1 MTKGK
6 IEVIS
11 HIGEKS
17 EKYGEMNL
25 ANSKYEALVR
35 SYLDGQCTSEEAL
48 ELLSWV
54 AESEENR
61 VYFKS
66 QKDAEEV
73 WKLTDFAMPDD
84 SALDVDAALDAV
96 NQRIDTMEESGTK
109 IVEMPWLRRNY
120 KYVSGI
126 AAALVVALFLGFLVT
141 RPANSNVTVALN
153 EQNTETPVML
163 PDGTSVSY
171 AGNAEI
177 TYPKHFAKSM
187 RSVNF
192 EGVATFDVV
201 ADADRPFV
209 IHCNGMDVEVLG
221 TSFLLNAKPS
231 SDKYF
236 VDLYTGK
243 VKMTAFDETGNETAN
258 VVVLPGERGV
268 LNLAN
273 RELRAMTYPEL
284 KAEELMTERMLDFN
298 NVVLSTIV
306 ETLEYVYKVDIDLNE
321 DYASKKLTA
330 RFSDQ
335 ETIDEVLETIAAVFD
350 FTIIKQDGVY
360 LIR

>member
-1 MTKGK
+1 
-6 IEVIS
+6 
-11 HIGEKS
+11 
-17 EKYGEMNL
+17 MNL
-25 ANSKYEALVR
+25 VNDKYEALVR
-35 SYLDGQCTSEEAL
+35 SCLDGKCASEEAL

-66 QKDAEEV
+66 QKEADEV
-73 WKLTDFAMPDD
+73 WSLTDFAMPDD
-84 SALDVDAALDAV
+84 AALDVEAALDAV
-96 NQRIDTMEESGTK
+96 NQRIDTMEESGAK

-126 AAALVVALFLGFLVT
+126 AAALVVALFLGFLVVKPMGST
-141 RPANSNVTVALN
+141 VTVALN
-153 EQNTETPVML
+153 EQNIENPLML
-163 PDGTSVSY
+163 PDGTSVTY
-171 AGNAEI
+171 NGAAKI
-177 TYPKHFAKSM
+177 TYPKHFIKST
-187 RSVNF
+187 RSVDF
-192 EGVATFDVV
+192 EGVAIFDVV
-201 ADADRPFV
+201 ADENKPFV
-209 IHCNGMDVEVLG
+209 IHCDNMDVEVLG
-221 TSFLLNAKPS
+221 TSFLLNAEAS
-231 SDKYF
+231 SNKYF

-243 VKMTAFDETGNETAN
+243 VKMTAFDEKGNELSQ

-268 LNLAN
+268 LDLAN
-273 RELRAMTYPEL
+273 LELKSLTYPEL
-284 KAEELMTERMLDFN
+284 KAEELMTEHVLDFN

-321 DYASKKLTA
+321 DYATKKLTA

-350 FTIIKQDGVY
+350 FTVTKQDGVY

>member
-1 MTKGK
+1 
-6 IEVIS
+6 
-11 HIGEKS
+11 
-17 EKYGEMNL
+17 MNL
-25 ANSKYEALVR
+25 VNDKYEALVR
-35 SYLDGQCTSEEAL
+35 SCLDGKCASDEAL

-61 VYFKS
+61 IYFKS
-66 QKDAEEV
+66 QKEADEV
-73 WKLTDFAMPDD
+73 WSLTDFAMPDD
-84 SALDVDAALDAV
+84 AALNVEAALDAV
-96 NQRIDTMEESGTK
+96 NEKIDTMEESGAK

-126 AAALVVALFLGFLVT
+126 AAALVVALFLGFLVV
-141 RPANSNVTVALN
+141 RPMNSNVTVALN
-153 EQNTETPVML
+153 EQNIENPVML
-163 PDGTSVSY
+163 PDGTSVTYSG
-171 AGNAEI
+171 AAEI
-177 TYPKHFAKSM
+177 TYPKHFIKAT
-187 RSVNF
+187 RSVDF
-192 EGVATFDVV
+192 EGVAIFDVV
-201 ADADRPFV
+201 TDENKPFV
-209 IHCNGMDVEVLG
+209 IHCDKMDVEVLG
-221 TSFLLNAKPS
+221 TSFLLNAEPS

-243 VKMTAFDETGNETAN
+243 VKMTAFDEKGNQLSQ

-273 RELRAMTYPEL
+273 NELKSLTYPEL
-284 KAEELMTERMLDFN
+284 KAEELMTERVLDFN
-298 NVVLSTIV
+298 NVILSTIV

-321 DYASKKLTA
+321 DYATKKLTA

-350 FTIIKQDGVY
+350 FTVTKQDGVY

>member
-1 MTKGK
+1 
-6 IEVIS
+6 
-11 HIGEKS
+11 
-17 EKYGEMNL
+17 MNL
-25 ANSKYEALVR
+25 VTDKYEALVR
-35 SYLDGQCTSEEAL
+35 SYLDGKCTSEEAL

-61 VYFKS
+61 ICFKS
-66 QKDAEEV
+66 LKEADEV
-73 WKLTDFAMPDD
+73 WKLTDFVMPDD
-84 SALDVDAALDAV
+84 AAVDVEAALDAV
-96 NQRIDTMEESGTK
+96 NQRIDTMEESGANK
-109 IVEMPWLRRNY
+109 IVEMPWLRRNF

-126 AAALVVALFLGFLVT
+126 AAALVVAFYLGFLVV
-141 RPANSNVTVALN
+141 RPVNSSVTVALN
-153 EQNTETPVML
+153 EQNVENPLML
-163 PDGTSVSY
+163 PDGTSVTY
-171 AGNAEI
+171 NGAAEI
-177 TYPKHFAKSM
+177 TYPKHFIKAT

-201 ADADRPFV
+201 ADEDKPFV
-209 IHCNGMDVEVLG
+209 IHCDKMDVEVLG
-221 TSFLLNAKPS
+221 TSFLLSAEAS

-243 VKMTAFDETGNETAN
+243 VKMTAFDEKGDELSQ

-273 RELRAMTYPEL
+273 LELKSLTYPEL
-284 KAEELMTERMLDFN
+284 KAEELMAEHMLDFN

-321 DYASKKLTA
+321 DYATKKLTA

-350 FTIIKQDGVY
+350 FTVTKQDGIY

>member
-1 MTKGK
+1 MSL
-6 IEVIS
+6 V
-11 HIGEKS
+11 
-17 EKYGEMNL
+17 ND
-25 ANSKYEALVR
+25 KYEALVR
-35 SYLDGQCTSEEAL
+35 SCLDGKCASEEAL

-61 VYFKS
+61 IYFKS
-66 QKDAEEV
+66 QKEADEV
-73 WKLTDFAMPDD
+73 WSLTDFTMPDD
-84 SALDVDAALDAV
+84 AALDVETALDAV
-96 NQRIDTMEESGTK
+96 NQRIDAMEESGAK

-126 AAALVVALFLGFLVT
+126 AAALVVALFLGFLVVKPMGST
-141 RPANSNVTVALN
+141 VTVALN
-153 EQNTETPVML
+153 EQNIENPLML
-163 PDGTSVSY
+163 PDGTSVTY
-171 AGNAEI
+171 NGAAEI
-177 TYPKHFAKSM
+177 TYPKHFIKST
-187 RSVNF
+187 RSVDF

-201 ADADRPFV
+201 ADENKPFV
-209 IHCNGMDVEVLG
+209 IHCDKMDVEVLG
-221 TSFLLNAKPS
+221 TSFLLNAETS

-243 VKMTAFDETGNETAN
+243 VKMTAFDEKGNELSQ
-258 VVVLPGERGV
+258 VVVLSGERGV
-268 LNLAN
+268 MDLAN
-273 RELRAMTYPEL
+273 LELKSLTYPEL
-284 KAEELMTERMLDFN
+284 KAEELMTEHVLDFN

-321 DYASKKLTA
+321 DYATKKLTA

-350 FTIIKQDGVY
+350 FTVTKQDGVY